1 MLTTFFH
8 FTNRIIYVVL
18 PEWYRFLSERV
29 SELRFEMI
37 CVEGKAT
44 NEYGAQWMEKV
55 KTRRRKFGRIW
66 KVQVYLLFE
75 VQKN

>member
-1 MLTTFFH
+1 M
-8 FTNRIIYVVL
+8 YVVL

-44 NEYGAQWMEKV
+44 NENGAQ
-55 KTRRRKFGRIW
+55 
-66 KVQVYLLFE
+66 
-75 VQKN
+75 